1 MDGLVCPLEV
11 SVSSGSIQ
19 VARGQTAVLPCTFTT
34 NAALTNL
41 NVIWM
46 VIPLSNANQPQQVI
60 LYQGGQ
66 IFGGAPQFYG
76 RVGFAVTMPTT
87 SASIFINNTQLSDT
101 GTYQCLVNNLPD
113 RGIRNIGVIGLTV
126 LVPPSVPLC
135 RIQGSLDVG
144 SDITLTCSSEE
155 GIPRPTYLWE
165 KLDNVPR
172 LPPTAT
178 QDQVQGTVTLRNIST
193 VSSGLYQCVASNAIG
208 TSTCLLDL
216 QVIAPHPRSIGL
228 IAGAVATGAVVLV
241 VCIVLVAVALFYW
254 KNKHKEEEEEEIPNE
269 IREDDLPPKCSS
281 AAKTFHADASSSEND
296 TLTSSNTYNSRYWN
310 DPKAN
315 HATDSFT
322 RFSNSNDAHQPPF
335 SRSGSTSARPV
346 YANGGHP
353 SPAPP
358 KTLVVTA
365 STAPPVTQSSH
376 PVCFPG
382 YPVAY
387 LPNRVAFAAPPVIP
401 PVAHWPGKVG
411 YFWESRRGALGLL
424 SAERLHIVIPRCRQ
438 IWVTKIAFF
447 GGSTVTS
454 SGGMKNYSDSRSP
467 AQFACVAAPPYE
479 LLRWLSPLVIL
490 QRIKCSA
497 P

>member
-1 MDGLVCPLEV
+1 VYQALSLVYPLEV
-11 SVSSGSIQ
+11 SVSSRSVQ
-19 VARGQTAVLPCTFTT
+19 VARGKTAVLPCTFTT

-113 RGIRNIGVIGLTV
+113 RGVRNIGVIGLTV
-126 LVPPSVPLC
+126 LVPPSAPLC

-165 KLDNVPR
+165 KLDNVPK

-193 VSSGLYQCVASNAIG
+193 VSSA
-208 TSTCLLDL
+208 
-216 QVIAPHPRSIGL
+216 HPRSIGL

-335 SRSGSTSARPV
+335 SRSGSTSTRPV

-365 STAPPVTQSSH
+365 STAPSPQEVIRSNGSVSRKPRLPHTRSYAISQATLERIGAVPVM
-376 PVCFPG
+376 V
-382 YPVAY
+382 
-387 LPNRVAFAAPPVIP
+387 
-401 PVAHWPGKVG
+401 
-411 YFWESRRGALGLL
+411 
-424 SAERLHIVIPRCRQ
+424 
-438 IWVTKIAFF
+438 
-447 GGSTVTS
+447 
-454 SGGMKNYSDSRSP
+454 P
-467 AQFACVAAPPYE
+467 AQSRAG
-479 LLRWLSPLVIL
+479 SLV
-490 QRIKCSA
+490 
-497 P
+497 

>member
-1 MDGLVCPLEV
+1 
-11 SVSSGSIQ
+11 
-19 VARGQTAVLPCTFTT
+19 
-34 NAALTNL
+34 
-41 NVIWM
+41 M

-113 RGIRNIGVIGLTV
+113 RGVRNIGVIGLTV
-126 LVPPSVPLC
+126 LVPPSAPLC

-165 KLDNVPR
+165 KLDNVPK

-193 VSSGLYQCVASNAIG
+193 VSSA
-208 TSTCLLDL
+208 
-216 QVIAPHPRSIGL
+216 HPRSIGL
-228 IAGAVATGAVVLV
+228 IAGAVATGTVVLV

-335 SRSGSTSARPV
+335 SRSGSTSTRPV

-365 STAPPVTQSSH
+365 STAPSPQEVIRSNGSVSRKPRPPHTRSYAVSQATLERIGAVPVM
-376 PVCFPG
+376 V
-382 YPVAY
+382 
-387 LPNRVAFAAPPVIP
+387 
-401 PVAHWPGKVG
+401 
-411 YFWESRRGALGLL
+411 
-424 SAERLHIVIPRCRQ
+424 
-438 IWVTKIAFF
+438 
-447 GGSTVTS
+447 
-454 SGGMKNYSDSRSP
+454 P
-467 AQFACVAAPPYE
+467 AQSRAG
-479 LLRWLSPLVIL
+479 SLV
-490 QRIKCSA
+490 
-497 P
+497 

>member
-1 MDGLVCPLEV
+1 MGVRKGSSPEGSGVPGEPSPPSTDIISMLMCVLQQSLVRSCLQSRESWCERSQKARKAGMVCPLEV

-46 VIPLSNANQPQQVI
+46 VTPLSNANQPEQVI

-113 RGIRNIGVIGLTV
+113 RGSRNIGVIGLTV
-126 LVPPSVPLC
+126 LVPPSAPLC
-135 RIQGSLDVG
+135 RIQGSLEVG

-165 KLDNVPR
+165 KLDNVPK

-216 QVIAPHPRSIGL
+216 QVVAPHPWSISL
-228 IAGAVATGAVVLV
+228 IAGAVATGAVVLI
-241 VCIVLVAVALFYW
+241 VCIVLVAIALFYW

-281 AAKTFHADASSSEND
+281 TTKTFHADASSSEND

-322 RFSNSNDAHQPPF
+322 RFSNSNDARQPPF

-353 SPAPP
+353 SPAAP

-365 STAPPVTQSSH
+365 STAPSPQEVARSNGSVSRKPRLPHTRSYAVSQATLERIGAVPVM
-376 PVCFPG
+376 V
-382 YPVAY
+382 
-387 LPNRVAFAAPPVIP
+387 
-401 PVAHWPGKVG
+401 
-411 YFWESRRGALGLL
+411 
-424 SAERLHIVIPRCRQ
+424 
-438 IWVTKIAFF
+438 
-447 GGSTVTS
+447 
-454 SGGMKNYSDSRSP
+454 P
-467 AQFACVAAPPYE
+467 AQSRAG
-479 LLRWLSPLVIL
+479 SLV
-490 QRIKCSA
+490 
-497 P
+497 

>member
-1 MDGLVCPLEV
+1 MLELGVLFFSGLVCPLEV

-113 RGIRNIGVIGLTV
+113 RGVRNIGVIGLTV
-126 LVPPSVPLC
+126 LVPPSAPLC

-165 KLDNVPR
+165 KLDNVPK

-178 QDQVQGTVTLRNIST
+178 QGAHSVDYPTVSQVTAWAFLCLSCQKWHGSLSVCHLLHVCFTGTKIPRAHGGLDQVQGTVTLRNIST

-322 RFSNSNDAHQPPF
+322 RFSNSNDAQQPPF
-335 SRSGSTSARPV
+335 SRSGSTSTRPI

-365 STAPPVTQSSH
+365 STAPSPQEVIRSNGSVSRKQRPPHTRSYAVSQATLERIGAVPVM
-376 PVCFPG
+376 V
-382 YPVAY
+382 
-387 LPNRVAFAAPPVIP
+387 
-401 PVAHWPGKVG
+401 
-411 YFWESRRGALGLL
+411 
-424 SAERLHIVIPRCRQ
+424 
-438 IWVTKIAFF
+438 
-447 GGSTVTS
+447 
-454 SGGMKNYSDSRSP
+454 P
-467 AQFACVAAPPYE
+467 AQSRAG
-479 LLRWLSPLVIL
+479 SLV
-490 QRIKCSA
+490 
-497 P
+497 